1 MKKSLLCFLIQV
13 FASGSAFALSEVEL
27 SGEVGIAASVWSLPT
42 GERGNSA
49 FSIPSLFVNMEVPL
63 EDENLLVVRWDGSEE
78 KDSSQERF
86 SFKIREAYLDV
97 ISVFDGLHGLRFGL
111 IPNVWQEAQYEVW
124 SYRFLGSTAWAPTE
138 KWKYLNV
145 SDLGV
150 SYMSILPNNIGEW
163 AFSLIN
169 GEGVQAKESGPRKE
183 ATLFF
188 RFNRDE
194 DWAASFSYLYG
205 SYDQY
210 SVELGKKERLQ
221 ALITYQLSKSL
232 LLGLEYLKTQDPADA
247 VRLYKMAE
255 SVDVT
260 ALAGQSIAG
269 QGGSLFLILETG
281 EHSEVMLRV
290 DQLNPVEGQS
300 GKELRTLLGAFSY
313 QATEDLKFAVALDH
327 TQFGDNFA
335 PGARDSSKLE
345 FATQVIF

>member
-1 MKKSLLCFLIQV
+1 MKKSLLYFLMQV
-13 FASGSAFALSEVEL
+13 FVSGSAFAVSEVEI
-27 SGEVGIAASVWSLPT
+27 SGEVDISASIWNLPT

-49 FSIPSLFVNMEVPL
+49 FSIPSMFVNMEVPL
-63 EDENLLVVRWDGSEE
+63 QDDNLLVVRWDGADT
-78 KDSSQERF
+78 KDSSQEQF

-97 ISVFDGLHGLRFGL
+97 ISIFDGLHGLRLGL
-111 IPNVWQEAQYEVW
+111 IPNIWQEAQYEVW

-163 AFSLIN
+163 AVSLVN
-169 GEGVQAKESGPRKE
+169 GEGVQGKESGPRKE

-188 RFNRDE
+188 RFNRNE

-210 SVELGKKERLQ
+210 SLELGKKERLQ
-221 ALITYQLSKSL
+221 ALLTYQLSKSL

-260 ALAGQSIAG
+260 ALTGQSVTG
-269 QGGSLFLILETG
+269 QGGSLFVILETG
-281 EHSEVMLRV
+281 EFSEVMLRV
-290 DQLNPVEGQS
+290 DHLNPVEGHS
-300 GKELRTLLGAFSY
+300 AKDLRTLLGAFSY
-313 QATEDLKFAVALDH
+313 QATEDLKFAVAVDH
-327 TQFGDNFA
+327 TQFGDSFA